1 MSKSKTMDLGKE
13 LNKYRAGV
21 DVTLADVLN
30 MGKSPTLGGLAQ
42 LLEALWASERNL
54 ESVRCGTLHL
64 LRDTKNGNN
73 TTIAIRLR
81 FKVPA
86 L

>member
-1 MSKSKTMDLGKE
+1 MSKNKTMDLGKE
-13 LNKYRAGV
+13 LKKYRAGI
-21 DVTLADVLN
+21 DVSLADIFD
-30 MGKSPTLGGLAQ
+30 MKSSPKLAGLAE
-42 LLEALWASERNL
+42 LLEALWASERDL
-54 ESVRCGTLHL
+54 DSVRCGTLHL
-64 LRDTKNGNN
+64 LRDTKNGDN